1 MSYIVE
7 VVDLKGKSMDFSAPT
22 SNLIL
27 TRKIAYRY
35 GWLVKTKSVG
45 SPRYRGVYIK
55 RLHPAKKDEIIGEVY
70 PAVNGEYMVWRNFDE
85 GTCSVLLSTGKVRDT
100 RKAR

>member
-22 SNLIL
+22 SNLVL
-27 TRKIAYRY
+27 TRKIAYKY

-45 SPRYRGVYIK
+45 TPKFESVLIK
-55 RLHPAKKDEIIGEVY
+55 RIHPAMKDEVIGEIY

-85 GTCSVLLSTGKVRDT
+85 GTYSVLLSTGKVRDT